1 MSGER
6 IAVVGAGLAGL
17 SLAVQL
23 QRQGFRG
30 ETTLFEARDQY
41 RDDRRW
47 SYWPL
52 FAHPFSGLPAQ
63 RYPALT
69 VAGPGAKRILGCDAT
84 PYTCVAAGELYAH
97 AQALLADDPRFVL
110 RMGAAVQDVTVA
122 ANHASVEVDGDV
134 QRFDRVFD
142 GRPPQ
147 AAPRVLQW
155 FIGGDVTVPS
165 TQPMPAP
172 VLMDFDVGESGHIAF
187 AYVLPQPPD
196 AVLVQLTYFLPHG
209 QPPPADAQSHW
220 EAYVAQKLGLDPQA
234 LQRVESGAVPMHR
247 YRNDRHASP
256 RVQPIGTAAGWVR
269 AATGYGFLD
278 TQRAAARLAH
288 ALIHA
293 PARSARVRPRSR
305 IDDSF
310 DDLFLDAMLHAP
322 DRAAGW
328 FMRLFQRCPTP
339 SLIRFLSGEANGV
352 DRLAL
357 MRALPPTPFL
367 AALARRLRGAGA

>member
-23 QRQGFRG
+23 QRQGFQG
-30 ETTLFEARDQY
+30 EVTLFEARDQY

-52 FAHPFSGLPAQ
+52 FAHPFSQLPAQ
-63 RYPALT
+63 RYSELA
-69 VAGPGAKRILGCDAT
+69 VVGQGAKKTLACDAT
-84 PYTCVAAGELYAH
+84 PYTCVAAGEVYAH
-97 AQALLADDPRFVL
+97 AQVLLAGDARFAL
-110 RMGAAVQDVTVA
+110 RLGAAVQRIAPGTD
-122 ANHASVEVDGDV
+122 HASVEVDGRV
-134 QRFDRVFD
+134 QRFDRAFD

-147 AAPRVLQW
+147 APPRVLQW
-155 FIGGDVTVPS
+155 FIGGDVAVPS

-172 VLMDFDVGESGHIAF
+172 VLMDFDVGVSGHIAF

-196 AVLVQLTYFLPHG
+196 AVLVQLTYFLPQH
-209 QPPPADAQSHW
+209 QSPPADAPARWQ
-220 EAYVAQKLGLDPQA
+220 AYVAEKLGLDPRA
-234 LQRVESGAVPMHR
+234 LRRIESGAVPMHR
-247 YRNDRHASP
+247 YRKNHDP
-256 RVQPIGTAAGWVR
+256 DLRVQPIGTAAGWVR

-293 PARSARVRPRSR
+293 PAQSGRVRPRPR
-305 IDDSF
+305 IDDAF
-310 DDLFLDAMLHAP
+310 DDLFLDALLRTP
-322 DRAAGW
+322 EQAAGW
-328 FMRLFQRCPTP
+328 FMRLFESCPTP
-339 SLIRFLSGEANGV
+339 GLIRFLSGEATLI

-367 AALARRLRGAGA
+367 AALARRLRGADA